1 MAKLT
6 VFALA
11 ATALLGACSTPP
23 QSTAPNIA
31 TIVHPLRAGTGV
43 VQAVMPAPIMA
54 GTTASASS
62 SGTTASAGS
71 SGPMQRLEIK
81 MSDGKMQ
88 YVDIRS
94 NEIAKGDRV
103 QLGADGIIR
112 KV

>member
-6 VFALA
+6 PFALA
-11 ATALLGACSTPP
+11 AIAVLGACSSTP

-43 VQAVMPAPIMA
+43 VQAVMPAPVMVA
-54 GTTASASS
+54 GA
-62 SGTTASAGS
+62 TASAGS
-71 SGPMQRLEIK
+71 SEPLQRLEIK

-88 YVDIRS
+88 YVDVRS

>member
-6 VFALA
+6 PFALA
-11 ATALLGACSTPP
+11 AIALLGACSTTP
-23 QSTAPNIA
+23 QSTAPNIS

-43 VQAVMPAPIMA
+43 VQAVMPAPVMVA
-54 GTTASASS
+54 GA
-62 SGTTASAGS
+62 TASAGS
-71 SGPMQRLEIK
+71 SEPLQRLEIK

-88 YVDIRS
+88 YVDVRS

>member
-6 VFALA
+6 PFAVA
-11 ATALLGACSTPP
+11 AVALLGACSTTPP
-23 QSTAPNIA
+23 QPTTPIA
-31 TIVHPLRAGTGV
+31 TIVHPMRAGTGV

-54 GTTASASS
+54 GA
-62 SGTTASAGS
+62 TASAGS

-81 MSDGKMQ
+81 MTDGRMQ

-94 NEIAKGDRV
+94 GEIAKGDRV
-103 QLGADGIIR
+103 QLSEDGIIR

>member
-6 VFALA
+6 PFAIA
-11 ATALLGACSTPP
+11 AVALLGACSTTPP
-23 QSTAPNIA
+23 QPTTPIA
-31 TIVHPLRAGTGV
+31 TIVHPMRAGTGV

-54 GTTASASS
+54 GA
-62 SGTTASAGS
+62 TASAGS

-81 MSDGKMQ
+81 MTDGRMQ

-94 NEIAKGDRV
+94 GEIAKGDRV
-103 QLGADGIIR
+103 QLSEDGIIR